1 MSATPRRAAPRRT
14 SPHLTALHC
23 AGKTYNMN
31 VIHERAPA
39 ELFAAL
45 AADGPADAAAAAAP
59 PSIGLISYELVGKK
73 SFDLLSDEKG
83 EVQLRADAKGRIQV
97 TGPLL
102 TAPYLIRTQLHLGA
116 PAVHHPYVHVH
127 MRHAHVHSQSMTH
140 YPTHCPRRH
149 TRRNATQVS
158 GTVEQ
163 RAASAEELVALLRAA
178 SARRETASTG
188 ANAQSSRSHAVYQ
201 LSLRN
206 GGRLLLVDLA
216 GNEGSIETLYHSK
229 AQMAEAAEINASLMA
244 LKSCLHARATAAP
257 HVPSRNSTTMAMG
270 RMHILTGY
278 HHLLAAYQVPFRDST
293 LTRVLQDAL
302 TDAKATTAVLAC
314 LSPACSHFEL
324 SVRTMGVS
332 VTLMGRDEQAR
343 QEAETLHEVGV
354 RRGGPATWTADELR
368 VWLAERPFAAAV
380 ALPDGATG

>member
-1 MSATPRRAAPRRT
+1 M
-14 SPHLTALHC
+14 
-23 AGKTYNMN
+23 
-31 VIHERAPA
+31 
-39 ELFAAL
+39 
-45 AADGPADAAAAAAP
+45 
-59 PSIGLISYELVGKK
+59 
-73 SFDLLSDEKG
+73 
-83 EVQLRADAKGRIQV
+83 
-97 TGPLL
+97 
-102 TAPYLIRTQLHLGA
+102 
-116 PAVHHPYVHVH
+116 
-127 MRHAHVHSQSMTH
+127 
-140 YPTHCPRRH
+140 
-149 TRRNATQVS
+149 
-158 GTVEQ
+158 EQ

-244 LKSCLHARATAAP
+244 LKTCLHARATAAP

-314 LSPACSHFEL
+314 LSPACSHLEL

-368 VWLAERPFAAAV
+368 AWLAERPFAARV
-380 ALPDGATG
+380 ALPDGATGASLMKLPVVRLQQGACGGDKEAAQALFDALRAAARTARSTRPLNPAPSARGSACTELGQCAWWALGAPRHRPHPHPHPPTHAHAHTYKSHADALYGIPRPLTLLHVTLQAKEAAAKELQLRKDMLEAKSRASSRGFAKNAPAKPVAQVFGATAANVD

>member
-1 MSATPRRAAPRRT
+1 M
-14 SPHLTALHC
+14 
-23 AGKTYNMN
+23 
-31 VIHERAPA
+31 
-39 ELFAAL
+39 
-45 AADGPADAAAAAAP
+45 
-59 PSIGLISYELVGKK
+59 
-73 SFDLLSDEKG
+73 
-83 EVQLRADAKGRIQV
+83 
-97 TGPLL
+97 
-102 TAPYLIRTQLHLGA
+102 
-116 PAVHHPYVHVH
+116 
-127 MRHAHVHSQSMTH
+127 
-140 YPTHCPRRH
+140 
-149 TRRNATQVS
+149 
-158 GTVEQ
+158 EQ

-278 HHLLAAYQVPFRDST
+278 YYLLAAYQVPFRDST

-302 TDAKATTAVLAC
+302 ADAKATTAVLAC

-368 VWLAERPFAAAV
+368 AWLAERPFAARV
-380 ALPDGATG
+380 ALPDGATGASLMKLPLVRLQQGACGGDKEAAQALFDALRAAARTARSTRPLNPAPSARGSACTELG